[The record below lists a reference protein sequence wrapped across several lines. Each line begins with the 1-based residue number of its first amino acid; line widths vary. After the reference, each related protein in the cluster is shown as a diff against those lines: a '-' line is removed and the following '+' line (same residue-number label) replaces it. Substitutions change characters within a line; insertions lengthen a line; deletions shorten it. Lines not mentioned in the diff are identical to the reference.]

1 MDAKVRAI
9 GGIARVARLVCKAR
23 QNWQG
28 TCGLAETKST
38 QAKSCK
44 NVARV
49 VVMRESAGGE
59 RKTPAMAV
67 GSDVGERKTPAIA
80 GSVVGTPCRF
90 AGEAFGPVSRH
101 RRL

>member
-28 TCGLAETKST
+28 TCGFAETST

-44 NVARV
+44 TAVRV

-80 GSVVGTPCRF
+80 GSAVGTPCRF

-101 RRL
+101 RLL